1 MSVLLCCVFPFRTND
16 FCIKYQTSNA
26 QWKASFN
33 HLWWTVQIAF
43 PFQTFSPKI
52 CLLKTFHRKL
62 SPKSQ
67 HLPESEMPTE
77 NTSDLWKRESANY
90 QEIYLIF
97 LLNVCMFHQPR
108 FTSFAQSKS
117 KIICYGPFK
126 PVLFSSL
133 MTEKSVYQIYSPY
146 LWYGTIQ
153 LVFFTP
159 VASSWFPGHNRT
171 WKQTNTPIKL
181 YSGLLLI
188 FFFRSW
194 IIWPPKKPHV
204 HTPTYM
210 DLSINSFLQHN

>member
-1 MSVLLCCVFPFRTND
+1 MVIGAF
-16 FCIKYQTSNA
+16 
-26 QWKASFN
+26 SF
-33 HLWWTVQIAF
+33 
-43 PFQTFSPKI
+43 SKI
-52 CLLKTFHRKL
+52 CKFRGIFCLHFW
-62 SPKSQ
+62 
-67 HLPESEMPTE
+67 
-77 NTSDLWKRESANY
+77 LWVNMGWWN
-90 QEIYLIF
+90 IH
-97 LLNVCMFHQPR
+97 VCMFHQPR